1 MRGKVTEATCNRNN
15 FKKDKKKIWKG
26 TPNDDL
32 QCFCEP
38 HNKPDP
44 FHCAGEGE
52 VCQCPKGNVFF
63 GAKFEPG
70 TAKLNTFKGMMEQ
83 EYTALSKPKG
93 GEVLC
98 AAESFVGG
106 HRLPGFV
113 KDCYCDDK
121 GTVDESVVTD
131 EITYWEGVAE
141 EEAAMEAEAAAE
153 AQAEAARVAAAQETA
168 AMKAEVEAAKIK
180 IKAAEERYKKA
191 QEDAKRKA
199 EEQAAK
205 DAADAAAAAAAEAA
219 KEKELAAQAA

>member
-1 MRGKVTEATCNRNN
+1 MRGKVTEATCTRNN

-26 TPNDDL
+26 VSNDDL

-63 GAKFEPG
+63 GAKFEVG
-70 TAKLNTFKGMMEQ
+70 TAKLNTFAGMMEQ

-121 GTVDESVVTD
+121 GTVDV
-131 EITYWEGVAE
+131 
-141 EEAAMEAEAAAE
+141 
-153 AQAEAARVAAAQETA
+153 
-168 AMKAEVEAAKIK
+168 
-180 IKAAEERYKKA
+180 
-191 QEDAKRKA
+191 
-199 EEQAAK
+199 
-205 DAADAAAAAAAEAA
+205 
-219 KEKELAAQAA
+219 